1 MQFKFFDFQFKPTL
15 MGTVITLI
23 CIPVF
28 IKLGFWQYNKAMLKQ
43 SIQDEY
49 NKSALN
55 GALDLVGHIQA
66 LEALQYQRV
75 KVFGEYATKYQILI
89 DNRIE
94 NDQAGFHVITPFKI
108 QNLNRYVL
116 VNRGWIK
123 GKDKHTD
130 IPAFN
135 TPKGGQEIEGMV
147 WVPSKKI
154 FTLEDKTQSNP
165 SSQDWQLVWQNLDMD
180 KYEKSAQIDVLPI
193 IIKLDPQSNAGGFVR
208 NWQVPVERIMTNLG
222 YAYQWFGFA
231 FAALAIYIYMS
242 CKRINKQI

>member
-15 MGTVITLI
+15 IGTVVTLI

-28 IKLGFWQYNKAMLKQ
+28 IKLGFWQYNKAMFKQ

-55 GALDLVGHIQA
+55 GALDLVDHTQA
-66 LEALQYQRV
+66 LEALQYQKV
-75 KVFGEYATKYQILI
+75 KVFGEYSTKYQILI

-94 NDQAGFHVITPFKI
+94 SDQAGFHVITPLKI
-108 QNLNRYVL
+108 QNSNQYVL
-116 VNRGWIK
+116 VNRGWIQ

-135 TPKGGQEIEGMV
+135 TPEGMQEIEGMV
-147 WVPSKKI
+147 WKPSKKI
-154 FTLEDKTQSNP
+154 FTLEDKNQSSP
-165 SSQDWQLVWQNLDMD
+165 TSQNWQLVWQNLDMD
-180 KYEKSAQIDVLPI
+180 KYEKSAQIDVLPV

-208 NWQVPVERIMTNLG
+208 NWQMPAERIMTNLG

-231 FAALAIYIYMS
+231 FAALAIYLYMS
-242 CKRINKQI
+242 IKRINKQI

>member
-43 SIQDEY
+43 SIQAEY

-108 QNLNRYVL
+108 QNSNGWLRALVSECQERYGLHFEFGSFEFSPFVSNFEIRISCFINL
-116 VNRGWIK
+116 TTLPVFCAE
-123 GKDKHTD
+123 KD
-130 IPAFN
+130 
-135 TPKGGQEIEGMV
+135 
-147 WVPSKKI
+147 
-154 FTLEDKTQSNP
+154 
-165 SSQDWQLVWQNLDMD
+165 
-180 KYEKSAQIDVLPI
+180 
-193 IIKLDPQSNAGGFVR
+193 
-208 NWQVPVERIMTNLG
+208 
-222 YAYQWFGFA
+222 
-231 FAALAIYIYMS
+231 
-242 CKRINKQI
+242 